1 MSIPDDLQQLSD
13 LFERGLLTR
22 EQFDAAK
29 GRLLG
34 VDPGAGI
41 PAEAPSSST
50 PQAAIQQSTDEASTV
65 ESASIVE
72 AGDRTGTVS
81 LPGPMRSTVS
91 NRMKPVIA
99 FVRENRT
106 PTAVAGAVV
115 LILLVAMLAQPS
127 EPPRPTAA
135 TTPSPQAQLQ
145 NTINRCVT
153 NLVSWIDE
161 FERNYE
167 RVYRT
172 FGVESQEAQAI
183 AQLSNQ
189 YFSRSFQIGADRA
202 AEEVYPQIVGA
213 CSNNSEFAER
223 ITRFTPN

>member
-22 EQFDAAK
+22 EQFDTAK

-34 VDPGAGI
+34 IDSDAGI
-41 PAEAPSSST
+41 PDDAPSSST
-50 PQAAIQQSTDEASTV
+50 PPAAIQQPTNETSPV
-65 ESASIVE
+65 EIASIVE
-72 AGDRTGTVS
+72 SGDRTGTVS
-81 LPGPMRSTVS
+81 LPPPMRSTVS
-91 NRMKPVIA
+91 NRMKPAIA

-115 LILLVAMLAQPS
+115 LIFLVAMLAQPS

-153 NLVSWIDE
+153 NLGSWIDE

-172 FGVESQEAQAI
+172 FGVQSQEAQAI
-183 AQLSNQ
+183 AQLSSQ
-189 YFSRSFQIGADRA
+189 YYSRSFQIGADRA
-202 AEEVYPQIVGA
+202 AEEVYPQIVA
-213 CSNNSEFAER
+213 VCRIDSEFAMR
-223 ITRFTPN
+223 IARFTPN